1 MNWVRN
7 KQQWRDYLLITLG
20 SAIMAV
26 ATSSIYDPA
35 GLVTGGFSGLAI
47 VVKQL
52 SLMLFGKGVP
62 LWVTN
67 LVLNIPL
74 FILGIRMSRDFLV
87 KTIFGTLMNT
97 FWFAVLPVLQL
108 VPDDRMLSALFGGVL
123 MGAGIGLVFIGNG
136 TTGGTD
142 MMAALIQRKL
152 RHYSVAQV
160 MQVLDGII
168 VIAGIFVFGIHA
180 SLYAIVAIY
189 VTTKVADALMEGMN
203 YAKSAFII
211 TSQPEQVSER
221 LMNELDRGA
230 SGIHIKGMYTG
241 EERVMVFCVVG
252 KKQIPQLKQIV
263 GTIDPDAFVVVSD
276 AREVL
281 GEGFQTDFS

>member
-1 MNWVRN
+1 MKRALSF
-7 KQQWRDYLLITLG
+7 LLAALVKGKKFVART
-20 SAIMAV
+20 AV
-26 ATSSIYDPA
+26 ATV
-35 GLVTGGFSGLAI
+35 L
-47 VVKQL
+47 L
-52 SLMLFGKGVP
+52 SAWLYVIP
-62 LWVTN
+62 LWN
-67 LVLNIPL
+67 LAEGDYV
-74 FILGIRMSRDFLV
+74 
-87 KTIFGTLMNT
+87 
-97 FWFAVLPVLQL
+97 
-108 VPDDRMLSALFGGVL
+108 LSAIFGGVICGVG
-123 MGAGIGLVFIGNG
+123 MGMVLLARA

-189 VTTKVADALMEGMN
+189 VTTKVTDALMEGMN

-211 TSQPEQVSER
+211 TAHPEQVADE
-221 LMNELDRGA
+221 LMKELDRGA

-241 EERVMVFCVVG
+241 EERMMVFCVVG

>member
-1 MNWVRN
+1 MGVRGRSPV
-7 KQQWRDYLLITLG
+7 RDYILILIG
-20 SAIMAV
+20 ASIMGFAIKN
-26 ATSSIYDPA
+26 IYDPI
-35 GLVTGGFSGLAI
+35 GLVTGGVSGVAI
-47 VVKQL
+47 ILKKQL
-52 SLMLFGKGVP
+52 GVP
-62 LWVTN
+62 LWLTN
-67 LVLNIPL
+67 TAINVPL
-74 FILGIRMSRDFLV
+74 FAAAARLKGWKFIKRTLVATVALSVSLYVIPEIPFL
-87 KTIFGTLMNT
+87 M
-97 FWFAVLPVLQL
+97 
-108 VPDDRMLSALFGGVL
+108 DDLLLTALFGGIITGA
-123 MGAGIGLVFIGNG
+123 GAGIVFACQA

-189 VTTKVADALMEGMN
+189 VTTKVTDALMEGMN

-211 TSQPEQVSER
+211 TAHPEQVADE
-221 LMNELDRGA
+221 LMKELDRGA

-241 EERVMVFCVVG
+241 EERMMVFCVVG

>member
-1 MNWVRN
+1 MGVRGRSPV
-7 KQQWRDYLLITLG
+7 RDYILILIG
-20 SAIMAV
+20 ASIMGFAIKN
-26 ATSSIYDPA
+26 IYDPI
-35 GLVTGGFSGLAI
+35 GLVTGGVSGVAI
-47 VVKQL
+47 ILKKQL
-52 SLMLFGKGVP
+52 GVP
-62 LWVTN
+62 LWLTN
-67 LVLNIPL
+67 TAINVPL
-74 FILGIRMSRDFLV
+74 FAAAARLKGWKFIRRTLVATVALSVSLYVIPEIPFL
-87 KTIFGTLMNT
+87 M
-97 FWFAVLPVLQL
+97 
-108 VPDDRMLSALFGGVL
+108 DDLLLTALFGGIITGA
-123 MGAGIGLVFIGNG
+123 GAGIVFTCQA

-189 VTTKVADALMEGMN
+189 VTTKMTDALMEGMN

-211 TSQPEQVSER
+211 TAHPEQVADE
-221 LMNELDRGA
+221 LMEELDRGA

-241 EERVMVFCVVG
+241 EERMMVFCVVG

>member
-1 MNWVRN
+1 MNWIRN

-20 SAIMAV
+20 TAVMAV

-47 VVKQL
+47 VIKQL
-52 SLMLFGKGVP
+52 SQMLFGKGVP

-74 FILGIRMSRDFLV
+74 FLFGIRM
-87 KTIFGTLMNT
+87 MNT

-189 VTTKVADALMEGMN
+189 VTTKMTDALMEGMN

-211 TSQPEQVSER
+211 TAHPEQVADE
-221 LMNELDRGA
+221 LMEELDRGA

-241 EERVMVFCVVG
+241 EERMMVFCVVG

>member
-1 MNWVRN
+1 M
-7 KQQWRDYLLITLG
+7 
-20 SAIMAV
+20 
-26 ATSSIYDPA
+26 
-35 GLVTGGFSGLAI
+35 
-47 VVKQL
+47 
-52 SLMLFGKGVP
+52 
-62 LWVTN
+62 TN

-74 FILGIRMSRDFLV
+74 FLFGIRMSRDFLV

-97 FWFAVLPVLQL
+97 FWIAVLPVLQL

-189 VTTKVADALMEGMN
+189 
-203 YAKSAFII
+203 AKSAFII
-211 TSQPEQVSER
+211 TAHPEQVADE
-221 LMNELDRGA
+221 LMKELDRGA

-241 EERVMVFCVVG
+241 EERMMVFCVVG

-263 GTIDPDAFVVVSD
+263 GTIDPNAFVVVSD

>member
-1 MNWVRN
+1 MGFRGRSPV
-7 KQQWRDYLLITLG
+7 RDYILILIG
-20 SAIMAV
+20 ASIMGFAIKN
-26 ATSSIYDPA
+26 IYDPI
-35 GLVTGGFSGLAI
+35 GLVTGGVSGVAI
-47 VVKQL
+47 ILKKQL
-52 SLMLFGKGVP
+52 GVP
-62 LWVTN
+62 LWLTN
-67 LVLNIPL
+67 TAINVPL
-74 FILGIRMSRDFLV
+74 FAAAARLKGWKFIKRTLVATVALSVSLYVIPEIPFL
-87 KTIFGTLMNT
+87 M
-97 FWFAVLPVLQL
+97 
-108 VPDDRMLSALFGGVL
+108 DDLLLTALFGGIITGA
-123 MGAGIGLVFIGNG
+123 GAGIVFACQA

-189 VTTKVADALMEGMN
+189 VTTKMTDALMEGMN

-211 TSQPEQVSER
+211 TAHPEQVADE
-221 LMNELDRGA
+221 LMKELDRGA

-241 EERVMVFCVVG
+241 EERMMVFCVVG

>member
-1 MNWVRN
+1 MGVRGRSPV
-7 KQQWRDYLLITLG
+7 RDYILILIG
-20 SAIMAV
+20 ASIMGFAIKN
-26 ATSSIYDPA
+26 IYDPI
-35 GLVTGGFSGLAI
+35 GLVTGGVSGVAI
-47 VVKQL
+47 ILKKQL
-52 SLMLFGKGVP
+52 GMPLWLTNTAINVP
-62 LWVTN
+62 LFAAAARLKGWKFIRRT
-67 LVLNIPL
+67 LVATVALSVSLYVIPE
-74 FILGIRMSRDFLV
+74 IPFL
-87 KTIFGTLMNT
+87 M
-97 FWFAVLPVLQL
+97 
-108 VPDDRMLSALFGGVL
+108 DDLLLTALFGGIITGA
-123 MGAGIGLVFIGNG
+123 GAGIVFACQA

-189 VTTKVADALMEGMN
+189 VTTKVTDALMEGMN

-211 TSQPEQVSER
+211 TAHPEQVADE
-221 LMNELDRGA
+221 LMKELDRGA

-241 EERVMVFCVVG
+241 EERMMVFCVVG